1 MSHVSTAPD
10 KIFFSLVVSL
20 VVRFTRH
27 LIASLEV
34 YKQRRQLAQL
44 SADSLKDIGISPA
57 QANREAS
64 RSFWDIPYKI

>member
-10 KIFFSLVVSL
+10 KIFFSTVVSP

-27 LIASLEV
+27 LIASLEI

-44 SADSLKDIGISPA
+44 SADHLKDIGISPA
-57 QANREAS
+57 QADREAS